1 MSNRLLVTSEYNFK
15 SGYNTLLS
23 TILEESI
30 KRNVVIIPKYYHK
43 PEIEFSSFFESYP
56 SRNGLEKE
64 LLLFPPFVYPDDGHP
79 LLHIFN
85 GKNKSLFTMWEATRI
100 GDFYIDKINMFDQII
115 VPNNWNKESFEQ
127 QGCTSKIS
135 VVNLGI
141 NTNIFNY
148 TEPNNSDFFVFGTG
162 NNDPRKR
169 LPDVIRCFNKAFPKE
184 KDVKLSIKISDNE
197 NRKFLDNKIV
207 YNTKNLNKQELKDWY
222 CSNDVFVSAVSAE
235 GWGLMQH
242 ESMACG
248 RPVIV
253 PRYGG
258 LKEFVTLEN
267 SFCLRHTE
275 VDSTG
280 FWEYPGAKWS
290 KYDEEHMIETMRY
303 CYNNRDEVKQKGK
316 LASID
321 ACKLTKEKFIENL
334 LTCLGVD
341 F

>member
-1 MSNRLLVTSEYNFK
+1 
-15 SGYNTLLS
+15 
-23 TILEESI
+23 
-30 KRNVVIIPKYYHK
+30 
-43 PEIEFSSFFESYP
+43 
-56 SRNGLEKE
+56 
-64 LLLFPPFVYPDDGHP
+64 
-79 LLHIFN
+79 
-85 GKNKSLFTMWEATRI
+85 MWEATRI

-141 NTNIFNY
+141 DTNIFNY

-169 LPDVIRCFNKAFPKE
+169 LPDVIKCFNKAFPKE
-184 KDVKLSIKISDNE
+184 KDVRLSVKISESE
-197 NRKFLDNKIV
+197 NRKFLDNKII

-253 PRYGG
+253 ARYAG

-321 ACKLTKEKFIENL
+321 ACKLSKEKFIENL
-334 LTCLGVD
+334 LNCLGID

>member
-1 MSNRLLVTSEYNFK
+1 M
-15 SGYNTLLS
+15 
-23 TILEESI
+23 
-30 KRNVVIIPKYYHK
+30 
-43 PEIEFSSFFESYP
+43 
-56 SRNGLEKE
+56 
-64 LLLFPPFVYPDDGHP
+64 
-79 LLHIFN
+79 
-85 GKNKSLFTMWEATRI
+85 
-100 GDFYIDKINMFDQII
+100 
-115 VPNNWNKESFEQ
+115 
-127 QGCTSKIS
+127 
-135 VVNLGI
+135 VNLGI
-141 NTNIFNY
+141 DTNIFNY
-148 TEPNNSDFFVFGTG
+148 TEPNNSDVFVFGTG

-169 LPDVIRCFNKAFPKE
+169 LSDVIKCFNKAFPKE
-184 KDVKLSIKISDNE
+184 KDVRLSVKISESE

-207 YNTKNLNKQELKDWY
+207 YNTHNLNKQELKDWY

-253 PRYGG
+253 ARYAG
-258 LKEFVTLEN
+258 LKEFVTLDN

-334 LTCLGVD
+334 LNCLGID

>member
-135 VVNLGI
+135 
-141 NTNIFNY
+141 
-148 TEPNNSDFFVFGTG
+148 
-162 NNDPRKR
+162 
-169 LPDVIRCFNKAFPKE
+169 
-184 KDVKLSIKISDNE
+184 DNE

-207 YNTKNLNKQELKDWY
+207 YNTHNLNKQELKDWY

-253 PRYGG
+253 ARYAG
-258 LKEFVTLEN
+258 LKEFVTLDN

-280 FWEYPGAKWS
+280 FWEYPGGKWS

-303 CYNNRDEVKQKGK
+303 CYHNRDEVKQKGK

-334 LTCLGVD
+334 LNCLGID